1 MSLFRRVSNLFS
13 RAQVEQEIEAEL
25 QSHIE
30 MRSADNMA
38 AGMSPLE
45 ARRDAMI
52 RFGNSSVV
60 KERVTAM
67 DVALFLNDIWADVE
81 FSFRQL
87 RKNPGFAIAAILTL
101 ALGIGAS
108 TAVFSVVNAVLL
120 RPLPYTDADRLV
132 IGSMDLRVRNV
143 HDLPFSSAD
152 FIDLRNGT
160 KAFFQDFAGVFT
172 GPALVPRGDGTSEQ
186 IHWAVATTNFFRV
199 TGARVV
205 LGRDFTEEDGIPQ
218 SPAPPPG
225 AQPPETAPPPTVAI
239 LSYEYFQRRYG
250 GDANVLGRTLRTTGG
265 PGMVVVGV
273 LPPRFRL
280 YFPPEA
286 SVEIAP
292 DVWIADRLSYD
303 AANRLAFSIRPVG
316 RLKDGAALEQA
327 RAAANHVAEEAR
339 KNFPVQRTAG
349 YSIRLEPMQQH
360 LVAEVRP
367 AILALMGS
375 GIFLLLIACANV
387 ANLLLVRASL
397 RERELAMRAALGA
410 CVWRLIRPIIVE
422 AFLLAA
428 MGALFGLALA
438 WAGIREL
445 HVLAPANLP
454 RLDGIRMD
462 AFVLGFGALTGVATA
477 VIFSLAPAWR
487 ASRPALINSLRS
499 NTGNPGLAAGQR
511 LRNLVV
517 IVEVAL
523 SFMLLIGSG
532 LMFRSFLQLQRVD
545 PGFDAHGLFTFQAL
559 GVGAIGNTPEARANM
574 VDAIERHLRA
584 IPGVQSVTA
593 SYPFPL
599 AGDFNAI
606 RWGTADALSDSGK
619 FQATDY
625 QIVLPGYFEAMRT
638 SLLAGRT
645 FTENDN
651 LAGRNHVI
659 IDDLL
664 AKKAFGG
671 ESAVGKRILVRIRT
685 PEPEWVEVIGVVAH
699 QHTTSLAE
707 RGREEVYFVDGFFGS
722 GRVRSWAIRMAG
734 DTAGDDNLVH
744 RAIKEVNPNL
754 VVNEMESGEALV
766 DRAKDNTRFSLLL
779 LAIFAAIAGLLAGV
793 GLYGVLSTAVRQR
806 ASEIG
811 VRMALGAGRQ
821 NIFALVVGHGLLL
834 SALGISAGMI
844 AALVLTRLM
853 STMLVGVKP
862 GDPATF
868 AGMTLGFL
876 VISVLASYLPA
887 RRAAALDPMTSL
899 REQ

>member
-13 RAQVEQEIEAEL
+13 RAHVEQEIDAEL
-25 QSHIE
+25 RSHIE
-30 MRSADNMA
+30 MRTADNIA
-38 AGMSPLE
+38 AGMLPEE

-52 RFGNSSVV
+52 RFGNPSVM
-60 KERVTAM
+60 KERVAEM
-67 DVALFLNDIWADVE
+67 DAALSLNNIWADVE
-81 FSFRQL
+81 FSLRQL
-87 RKNPGFAIAAILTL
+87 RKNPGFTIAAILTL

-120 RPLPYTDADRLV
+120 RPLPYMDPDRLV
-132 IGSMDLRVRNV
+132 IGSMDLRGRNV

-205 LGRDFTEEDGIPQ
+205 LGRDFTEQDGIPE
-218 SPAPPPG
+218 PPG
-225 AQPPETAPPPTVAI
+225 AQTSEAAPPPTVAI

-280 YFPPEA
+280 YFPPGA
-286 SVEIAP
+286 NVEIAP
-292 DVWIADRLSYD
+292 DVWIADRLTYD
-303 AANRLAFSIRPVG
+303 ASNRLAFSIRPVG
-316 RLKDGAALEQA
+316 RLKDGASLEQA
-327 RAAANHVAEEAR
+327 QAAAEQVAAEAR

-349 YSIRLEPMQQH
+349 YSIRLEPMRQH

-410 CVWRLIRPIIVE
+410 GAWRLIRPIVVE

-428 MGALFGLALA
+428 IGTLFGLALA

-445 HVLAPANLP
+445 HALAPANLP
-454 RLDGIRMD
+454 RLDSIRMD
-462 AFVLGFGALTGVATA
+462 AFVLGFGALAGVATA

-487 ASRPALINSLRS
+487 ASRPTLINALRS
-499 NTGNPGLAAGQR
+499 STGTPGSAGGRR
-511 LRNLVV
+511 LCNLVV
-517 IVEVAL
+517 ITEVAL

-532 LMFRSFLQLQRVD
+532 LMVRSFLQLQRVD
-545 PGFDAHGLFTFQAL
+545 PGFDAHRLFTFQVL
-559 GVGAIGNTPEARANM
+559 GVGAIGKTPEARANL

-584 IPGVQSVTA
+584 IPGVQNVTA

-599 AGDFNAI
+599 TGDFNAI
-606 RWGTADALSDSGK
+606 RWGTAEALSDPSK

-651 LAGRNHVI
+651 LAGRNYVI

-664 AKKAFGG
+664 ARKAFGG
-671 ESAVGKRILVRIRT
+671 ESAVGKRILIRIRT

-707 RGREEVYFVDGFFGS
+707 RGREEVYFADGFFGS

-734 DTAGDDNLVH
+734 DTVSDDNLVH
-744 RAIKEVNPNL
+744 RAIKDVNPNL
-754 VVNEMESGEALV
+754 VVNEMESGETLI
-766 DRAKDNTRFSLLL
+766 DRAEDSTRFSLLL

-811 VRMALGAGRQ
+811 VRMALGARRE
-821 NIFALVVGHGLLL
+821 NIFALVVGQGLLL
-834 SALGISAGMI
+834 SALGITAGII

-862 GDPATF
+862 SDPATF
-868 AGMTLGFL
+868 AGMTLAFF
-876 VISVLASYLPA
+876 VIAVLASYLPA

>member
-1 MSLFRRVSNLFS
+1 MSLFRRVSNLFFRS
-13 RAQVEQEIEAEL
+13 KVERDIDAEL
-25 QSHIE
+25 RSHIE
-30 MRSADNMA
+30 MRTADNVA
-38 AGMSPLE
+38 AGMPREE
-45 ARRDAMI
+45 ARRDAI
-52 RFGNSSVV
+52 LRFGNPSVM
-60 KERVTAM
+60 KERVAAM
-67 DVALFLNDIWADVE
+67 DAALFLNNIWADVK
-81 FSFRQL
+81 FSVRQL
-87 RKNPGFAIAAILTL
+87 RKNPGFTVAAILTL

-108 TAVFSVVNAVLL
+108 TAIFSVVNAVLL
-120 RPLPYTDADRLV
+120 RPLPYMAPDRLV

-205 LGRDFTEEDGIPQ
+205 LGRDFTEEDGVPQ
-218 SPAPPPG
+218 SPTPPAG
-225 AQPPETAPPPTVAI
+225 VQTSEAAPPPTVAI
-239 LSYEYFQRRYG
+239 LSYEYFQRHYG
-250 GDANVLGRTLRTTGG
+250 GDAAVLGRTMRTTGG
-265 PGMVVVGV
+265 PGLVVVGV

-280 YFPPEA
+280 YFPPG
-286 SVEIAP
+286 SNVEIAP
-292 DVWIADRLSYD
+292 DVWIANRLSYD
-303 AANRLAFSIRPVG
+303 AFNRLAFSIRPVG
-316 RLKDGAALEQA
+316 RLKDGVALEQA
-327 RAAANHVAEEAR
+327 QAAADQVADEAR
-339 KNFPVQRTAG
+339 RNFPVERTAG
-349 YSIRLEPMQQH
+349 YSIRIEPMRQH
-360 LVAEVRP
+360 LIAEVRP
-367 AILALMGS
+367 AILAMMGS

-410 CVWRLIRPIIVE
+410 GAWRLILPILVE

-428 MGALFGLALA
+428 SGTLLGLALA
-438 WAGIREL
+438 WAGIQEL

-454 RLDGIRMD
+454 RLDSIRID
-462 AFVLGFGALTGVATA
+462 AFVLGFGALAGVATA

-487 ASRPALINSLRS
+487 VSRPTLINPLRCS
-499 NTGNPGLAAGQR
+499 TGTPALAGGRR

-545 PGFDAHGLFTFQAL
+545 PGFDAHRLLTFQVL
-559 GVGAIGNTPEARANM
+559 GVGALGTTSEARANL
-574 VDAIERHLRA
+574 VDEIDRHLRV

-599 AGDFNAI
+599 TGDFNAI
-606 RWGTADALSDSGK
+606 RWGTAEALSDPSK

-625 QIVLPGYFEAMRT
+625 QIVLPGYFETLRT

-645 FTENDN
+645 FTESDN
-651 LAGRNHVI
+651 LAGRNYVI
-659 IDDLL
+659 VDDLL

-671 ESAVGKRILVRIRT
+671 QPAVGKRILVRIRT

-707 RGREEVYFVDGFFGS
+707 SGREEVYFTDGFFGS

-734 DTAGDDNLVH
+734 DTASDDDLVY
-744 RAIKEVNPNL
+744 RAIKDVNPNL
-754 VVNEMESGEALV
+754 VVNQMESGDFLV
-766 DRAKDNTRFSLLL
+766 DRAEDSTRFSLLL
-779 LAIFAAIAGLLAGV
+779 LAIFAAIAAVMTGV

-811 VRMALGAGRQ
+811 VRMALGAGRE
-821 NIFALVVGHGLLL
+821 NIFALVVGQGLFL
-834 SALGISAGMI
+834 SALGIAAGI
-844 AALVLTRLM
+844 VAALVLTRVM
-853 STMLVGVKP
+853 STMLIGIKP
-862 GDPATF
+862 TDPATF
-868 AGMTLGFL
+868 VAMTVVFFA
-876 VISVLASYLPA
+876 ISALACYLPA
-887 RRAAALDPMTSL
+887 RRAAGLDPMTTL